1 MVLSDEH
8 KEKKQYKDLID
19 LHPKF
24 SNATF
29 KERKVIRKEN
39 TSLDYKIKRDRIE
52 CETNG
57 PHPVISTF

>member
-1 MVLSDEH
+1 MALSDEH

-19 LHPKF
+19 LHLKF

-52 CETNG
+52 
-57 PHPVISTF
+57 